1 MHVAF
6 PVSARYTLF
15 ACASDQLSL
24 SLCWTHA
31 QNVARVS
38 EEARHKDLSLGVGVA
53 YDGLVRAKWET
64 KVKHNDP
71 GFCLAT
77 ACGRIDR
84 DVVLEAEAL
93 WPKLRAERTPPTSKA
108 AKGDSRGGKSH
119 SQGGKGGSDFRR
131 GGRGYQPNNTW
142 QHGKRTWGERDRQ
155 VAVLCCII
163 NCLPSICVLGNVQ
176 ESTWKQAPSTP
187 EAKHRKTGK

>member
-1 MHVAF
+1 M
-6 PVSARYTLF
+6 
-15 ACASDQLSL
+15 
-24 SLCWTHA
+24 
-31 QNVARVS
+31 
-38 EEARHKDLSLGVGVA
+38 
-53 YDGLVRAKWET
+53 RAKWET
-64 KVKHNDP
+64 KIKHNDP

-176 ESTWKQAPSTP
+176 ESTCKQAPSTP